1 MDQLLSDSDKARD
14 RVVSLEKVVS
24 AQKKEIKQLELAK
37 SEAIEA
43 ISMARLEVAI
53 DVTREKE

>member
-1 MDQLLSDSDKARD
+1 MLNDSYRARD
-14 RVVSLEKVVS
+14 RVVSLEKVVT

-43 ISMARLEVAI
+43 IAMARLEVLML
-53 DVTREKE
+53 